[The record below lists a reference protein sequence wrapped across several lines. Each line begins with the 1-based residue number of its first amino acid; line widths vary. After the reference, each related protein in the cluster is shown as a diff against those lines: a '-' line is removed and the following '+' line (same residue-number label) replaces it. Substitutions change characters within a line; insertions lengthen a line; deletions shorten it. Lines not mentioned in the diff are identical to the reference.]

1 MNGRFGGAA
10 WLGVSAALAL
20 VTNNAGALEA
30 APSPATS
37 ATPSTSEA
45 AAPAASDAPVA
56 APSSAPKLI
65 AEAPAPAIPSMA
77 AAEPTLPAEA
87 GSDSFTSEDA
97 SDSDQQHRLD
107 LYGFADMSYIRLLI
121 PHTSTWNRFYLP
133 SNSFSV
139 GNFNLY
145 LSSNLGSTWRALGEV
160 RFMYLPNGATTNDAA
175 GNAVRTDTTVLDYAG
190 FDQPIHWG
198 AIRIERLWVE
208 HEFSTL
214 FKLQAGQFLTPYG
227 IWNVDHGS
235 PAIIGIRP
243 PAVVA
248 TELFPSHQTG
258 LQLYGSKFFEPIEL
272 GYNLTLS
279 NGRGPVEY
287 QDFNDDKAVGGRLY
301 IKTDALGSLTFG
313 TTAYRGGYYDRTA
326 RYVITTKNGQPVVDQ
341 AFTTVSKYQ
350 EFSLGADLKWE
361 WKHFLVQGEAIMN
374 QVKFAEGGRPRVQNL
389 APPNGFQSDYLR
401 WGYYGLVGYRTP
413 FIQTMP
419 YAMVQY
425 IYSPDDP
432 LVPPILAGQFGLNIR
447 PTPAVVLKTEL
458 TITHFGGAG
467 STGLGLSPLRIWAS
481 QVAWAF

>member
-1 MNGRFGGAA
+1 MRLRFSAAWWLALSSALSLLARTASALEPAPPPSDGAA
-10 WLGVSAALAL
+10 Q
-20 VTNNAGALEA
+20 A
-30 APSPATS
+30 AP
-37 ATPSTSEA
+37 E
-45 AAPAASDAPVA
+45 PAASQPEAAVPGSVPKEVPGPVV
-56 APSSAPKLI
+56 PS
-65 AEAPAPAIPSMA
+65 A
-77 AAEPTLPAEA
+77 AASAADAALPAEPA
-87 GSDSFTSEDA
+87 SDSFTSEDA

-107 LYGFADMSYIRLLI
+107 LYGFADMTYIRLLI
-121 PHTSTWNRFYLP
+121 PHTSTWNHFYLP
-133 SNSFSV
+133 TNSFSV

-145 LSSNLGSTWRALGEV
+145 MSSNLGSGWRALGEV
-160 RFMYLPNGATTNDAA
+160 RFMYLPNGATTNDSA

-190 FDQPIHWG
+190 FDEPIHWG
-198 AIRIERLWVE
+198 AIRIERIWVE

-248 TELFPSHQTG
+248 TELFPAHQTG
-258 LQLYGSKFFEPIEL
+258 LQLYGSKFFDPVEL
-272 GYNLTLS
+272 GYHLTLS

-301 IKTDALGSLTFG
+301 VKTDALGSLTFG

-326 RYVITTKNGQPVVDQ
+326 KYVITTKNGQPVVDQ

-374 QVKFAEGGRPRVQNL
+374 QVKFATGGRPRVQNL
-389 APPNGFQSDYLR
+389 APPNGFQSDYQR

-419 YAMVQY
+419 YATVQY
-425 IYSPDDP
+425 LYSPDDP

-458 TITHFGGAG
+458 TITHFGGPG
-467 STGLGLSPLRIWAS
+467 SAGLGLSPLRIWAS
-481 QVAWAF
+481 QIAWAF